1 MSTYYHQG
9 SQSEYF
15 YYFLHFTDNLKLFFP
30 FELKRRKITKTFV
43 LLPSQLKNIMLEKL
57 KQFKERHPFTAL
69 MLIAIAVRILVVI
82 FVPGFGSNR
91 ELQHTTLFIGFL
103 EKMKS
108 VFGIEDSS
116 KQGLMFL
123 SRALYATV
131 SLFTVS
137 MVYRICDLTSN
148 KQNAWLLA
156 LIPAICIVMPS
167 FGIIENASAFLGLP
181 LMLYGANVVLRQ
193 EVLRQNNLKENVHR
207 TSFLIAGLM
216 LGFGICVWYESAF
229 VVLCILLILCIKR
242 NFKGALMTFVGMI
255 LSIAFI
261 WLLLI
266 ILNVNPVNYIRL

>member
-1 MSTYYHQG
+1 M
-9 SQSEYF
+9 
-15 YYFLHFTDNLKLFFP
+15 LK
-30 FELKRRKITKTFV
+30 
-43 LLPSQLKNIMLEKL
+43 QL
-57 KQFKERHPFTAL
+57 KQFKEQHPFTSL

-91 ELQHTTLFIGFL
+91 EVQHTTLFIGFL

-108 VFGIEDSS
+108 ILGIGESS
-116 KQGLMFL
+116 GQGLMLL
-123 SRALYATV
+123 SRALYAIV

-137 MVYRICDLTSN
+137 MVYRICDLTST

-156 LIPAICIVMPS
+156 LIPAVSCIMPS

-181 LMLYGANVVLRQ
+181 LLLYGANVVLRQ
-193 EVLRQNNLKENVHR
+193 EVLRQNNLTDNVHR

-216 LGFGICVWYESAF
+216 LGLGICVWYESVF
-229 VVLCILLILCIKR
+229 IVFCILLILCIKR
-242 NFKGALMTFVGMI
+242 NFKGALMTFIGMM

>member
-1 MSTYYHQG
+1 
-9 SQSEYF
+9 
-15 YYFLHFTDNLKLFFP
+15 
-30 FELKRRKITKTFV
+30 
-43 LLPSQLKNIMLEKL
+43 MLQRF

-69 MLIAIAVRILVVI
+69 MLIAIAIRVIVVI

-91 ELQHTTLFIGFL
+91 DLQHTTLFIGFL

-108 VFGIEDSS
+108 LLGIGQS
-116 KQGLMFL
+116 QGMMLL
-123 SRALYATV
+123 SRSLYAIV

-137 MVYRICDLTSN
+137 MVYRICDLTSD
-148 KQNAWLLA
+148 KQSAWLLA
-156 LIPAICIVMPS
+156 LIPAISCVMPS

-181 LMLYGANVVLRQ
+181 LLLYGSNVILRQ

-229 VVLCILLILCIKR
+229 LVISILLILCIKR
-242 NFKGALMTFVGMI
+242 NFKGTLMTLLGI
-255 LSIAFI
+255 IISIAFV

-266 ILNVNPVNYIRL
+266 ILNVNPLNYIRL